1 MRISPK
7 RRKILGW
14 GLFSGSAFL
23 AFDAAALSR
32 QSVRLT
38 KFQQTIS
45 HRAGA
50 HVLGHP
56 FPSRNNEI
64 PGFLKII
71 NDREYG
77 LKPPSTLS

>member
-1 MRISPK
+1 MRISFK
-7 RRKILGW
+7 RRKILGL

-23 AFDAAALSR
+23 AFDAAALSTK
-32 QSVRLT
+32 SIRLT
-38 KFQQTIS
+38 KFHQSIS
-45 HRAGA
+45 HRAWA
-50 HVLGHP
+50 HVPGHP
-56 FPSRNNEI
+56 ISSRNNEI